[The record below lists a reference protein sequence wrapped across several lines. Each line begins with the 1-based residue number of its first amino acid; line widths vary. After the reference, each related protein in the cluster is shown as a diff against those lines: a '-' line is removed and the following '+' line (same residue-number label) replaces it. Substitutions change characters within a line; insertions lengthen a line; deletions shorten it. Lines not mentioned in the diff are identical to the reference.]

1 MPRDGGGTYTLPA
14 GNPVI
19 PGTIIETTWANPTM
33 SDIGAALTDSLSR
46 TGSGGMLVPFQNADG
61 SVSLPGITWSNQQ
74 NMGFYRPNLDEM
86 RVSVA
91 AVDKARWTSDANDPM
106 DIFVGG
112 MWVAVMNEG
121 GDYTPTGNWD
131 WSNVNSYISPNPLIV
146 SGTDALFSLIGTAG
160 TADEGVWNWRSDG
173 DEFVLASAT
182 DAAPLVDVENALII
196 TRVGT
201 AIGPWT
207 FRGGQYDFSDV
218 AASRLLQIIVD
229 GSGALLKS
237 TVGGL
242 DLDAVSASVALRNN
256 GTLRAATGLAGQ
268 FDFFADGNSDTEQQ
282 MLYLKDSSGNIKAE
296 WGWTN
301 TQTRLHL
308 VNNINGQ
315 DFELR
320 GFDFG
325 GNPRTYLFMD
335 PDANTILRADVDL
348 DLQVANGETAFFGT
362 ANGKSAMYFNNNER
376 ARTLAAASGGL
387 EVDNQD
393 TGGGFERVLTT
404 SDITAPSGNMVFSGY
419 IDDFAIGNNLP
430 AGWSATRT
438 GLGTYKVTH
447 NLGLSDIKDLAIAV
461 TGIGTIGGPAGMI
474 MGSVLGRFTNSFDVQ
489 LGNPDMGVGGGG
501 GNTDRNWMFV
511 AQDNT

>member
-112 MWVAVMNEG
+112 MWVAVLNEG
-121 GDYTPTGNWD
+121 GSYALTGDWD
-131 WSNVNSYISPNPLIV
+131 FSGANSFIGPNPFII
-146 SGTDALFSLIGTAG
+146 SGADAAMSIRETGG
-160 TADEGVWNWRSDG
+160 TADEGVWNLRAND
-173 DEFVLASAT
+173 DKFVLASAT
-182 DAAPLVDVENALII
+182 DGAPLTDVENAFEIA
-196 TRVGT
+196 RVGT

-218 AASRLLQIIVD
+218 AASRLLQLVVD
-229 GSGALLKS
+229 GSGVHLTA

-242 DLDAVSASVALRNN
+242 DLDAVAASVNLFQD
-256 GTLRAATGLAGQ
+256 GTLRALTALNGTFRVLS
-268 FDFFADGNSDTEQQ
+268 DGNTDTEKRMIQ
-282 MLYLKDSSGNIKAE
+282 LEDSSGNVRGE

-301 TQTRLHL
+301 TEARMHL
-308 VNNINGQ
+308 ENFVNGQ

-320 GFDFG
+320 GRTFG
-325 GNPRTYLFMD
+325 GNPRTFFFAD
-335 PDANTILRADVDL
+335 PDAETTFLYGGDLPGIGAQDRTAAGASTGGVVVDSLSNPFPVGFNVIPGRTISTNQTMDDDNIGRMWEK
-348 DLQVANGETAFFGT
+348 G
-362 ANGKSAMYFNNNER
+362 
-376 ARTLAAASGGL
+376 SGGAITITL
-387 EVDNQD
+387 PND
-393 TGGGFERVLTT
+393 TNIPQGATIMIANIDSENMTINPGGGVTLTWF
-404 SDITAPSGNMVFSGY
+404 DG
-419 IDDFAIGNNLP
+419 
-430 AGWSATRT
+430 AG
-438 GLGTYKVTH
+438 G
-447 NLGLSDIKDLAIAV
+447 
-461 TGIGTIGGPAGMI
+461 
-474 MGSVLGRFTNSFDVQ
+474 Q
-489 LGNPDMGVGGGG
+489 VGGR
-501 GNTDRNWMFV
+501 TV
-511 AQDNT
+511 AQGAVVTIRKANNTNFQIWGNGIT